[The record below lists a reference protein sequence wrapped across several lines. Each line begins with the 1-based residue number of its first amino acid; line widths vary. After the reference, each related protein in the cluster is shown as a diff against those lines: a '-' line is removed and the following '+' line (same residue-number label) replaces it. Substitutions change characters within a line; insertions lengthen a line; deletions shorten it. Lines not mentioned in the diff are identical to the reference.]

1 MQKERKK
8 ETKTNNKLQ
17 PMMLNPAG
25 FSFRIQ
31 EEKIYLLRQEKQQE
45 FINSKPILKEISKDL
60 YVKKKKKKKKI
71 EKATIR

>member
-1 MQKERKK
+1 
-8 ETKTNNKLQ
+8 
-17 PMMLNPAG
+17 MMLNPAG

-60 YVKKKKKKKKI
+60 YVKKKEKNRKGYNKI
-71 EKATIR
+71 KYTGREKSH